1 MKATIELEEKS
12 IENFIKEAIDKK
24 LASMKLDL
32 IIESKINKKADESL
46 KKNLSDSKI
55 ENFAKDRVSRIITT
69 QSLKDFTSGIE
80 SDDVLA
86 NLESKILLMI
96 KNSNEFKKL
105 VKTVLKN
112 SL

>member
-24 LASMKLDL
+24 LDSMKLDL

-69 QSLKDFTSGIE
+69 QSLKDFTTGIE

-96 KNSNEFKKL
+96 KNSNDFKKL

>member
-1 MKATIELEEKS
+1 MKATIELEEKT